1 MGLKKIFAK
10 LMGHEDLPK
19 SKSIEE
25 ALGKAEAGELES
37 LQDRSMSKEEVGE
50 ALKPI
55 EEASERAKK
64 ELTEDRDLS
73 AE

>member
-1 MGLKKIFAK
+1 
-10 LMGHEDLPK
+10 MGHEDLPK

-37 LQDRSMSKEEVGE
+37 LQEDRSISEKEVEE

-55 EEASERAKK
+55 EEASERAK
-64 ELTEDRDLS
+64 TEIPGEEDFPTQ
-73 AE
+73 